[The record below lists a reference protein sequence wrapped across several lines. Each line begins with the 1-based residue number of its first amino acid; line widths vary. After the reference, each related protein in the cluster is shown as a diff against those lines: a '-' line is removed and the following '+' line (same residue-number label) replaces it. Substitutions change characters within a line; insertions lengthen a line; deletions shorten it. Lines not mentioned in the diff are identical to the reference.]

1 MLKEITTYIDNNTS
15 LAIGSTLYAGFTES
29 DAPLTCVIVEEIDP
43 AIADYLHT
51 DKVQK
56 PIRILSRGISYWTTR
71 ATAESLFD
79 LLHGKMQVTLPVIT
93 SGVIYCVNI
102 TGTKPYYMGK
112 DANGSHV
119 FVSNFMCK
127 SQLL

>member
-1 MLKEITTYIDNNTS
+1 MLKEIATYIDNGTS

-29 DAPLTCVIVEEIDP
+29 DAPLTCVIVEEVDP
-43 AIADYLHT
+43 AIADYLNT

-56 PIRILSRGISYWTTR
+56 PIRVLSRGTSYWTAR
-71 ATAESLFD
+71 ANAYLVFD
-79 LLHGKMQVTLPVIT
+79 LLHGKMQVTLPTIT

-102 TGTKPYYMGK
+102 TGTKPYYTGK

-119 FVSNFMCK
+119 FVSNFMLK